1 MTDTTDPNTFIL
13 ASASPR
19 RKLLLERAGYKFDVV
34 CSHIDES
41 AFDTEGLSSIEH
53 TKQLALAKAN
63 DVARRYPDRLVLAA
77 DTVVDFKG
85 KIIGKPEDAAHAEQI
100 TRLLFSAPHKVIT
113 GIALVNLAQSL
124 QIVEAD
130 TTVVYPKALTEQQIA
145 EHIKKEDWKGKAGAY
160 GIQESG
166 DEFVEKIQGSFTNV
180 IGLPMEQIEN
190 LLTQLGVESK

>member
-1 MTDTTDPNTFIL
+1 MTETSHPNTFIL

-34 CSHIDES
+34 CSSIDES
-41 AFDTEGLSSIEH
+41 AFDTEGADSVEH

-63 DVARRYPDRLVLAA
+63 DVAQKYPNRLVLAA
-77 DTVVDFKG
+77 DTVVDFNG

-113 GIALVNLAQSL
+113 GIALINIAKSL

-130 TTVVYPKALTEQQIA
+130 ITIVYPKALTEQQIA
-145 EHIKKEDWKGKAGAY
+145 EHIRKEDWKGKAGAY

-166 DEFVEKIQGSFTNV
+166 DEFVEKIEGSFTNV
-180 IGLPMEQIEN
+180 IGLPMERLQQLLKN
-190 LLTQLGVESK
+190 LLQ